1 MSSFV
6 WDVLSFVQDME
17 IIWLASPRGGEIFIL
32 LSKAMSCD
40 SYRKRLFN
48 MINELPTVFDVVTG
62 KKIVKDKPVANNNSG
77 AKAKSTTK
85 VVSANELLPR
95 HFFIK
100 WIHALENVLEMLR
113 VV

>member
-1 MSSFV
+1 
-6 WDVLSFVQDME
+6 
-17 IIWLASPRGGEIFIL
+17 
-32 LSKAMSCD
+32 
-40 SYRKRLFN
+40 

-100 WIHALENVLEMLR
+100 
-113 VV
+113 